1 MSLASLKKEEIKPTE
16 KTEEIVRP
24 AEKKIEVVS
33 RETLE
38 PMIISDKISFVIDK
52 ALLDYLRSRGKK
64 LVVSDVINLK
74 ISDDVD
80 PSLFEEVVEEIY
92 DVMNI
97 TAPKH
102 LRPVLEMRTRDILT
116 IRYKDKVSERELFD
130 SGILGIVSGVTRAV
144 SEVISATL
152 SSVFKGLRG
161 VTISPGISKKLVYK
175 EDLPQD
181 ISEVEIDLSGG
192 ALVTL
197 RESSPSISIYE
208 TTGSICRV
216 GDYSIDIKE
225 KSLYI
230 ELSGCLTELR
240 LPQRTLKKL
249 SLNIRGGYTEFT
261 HDHGAEEVDIEVN
274 GGSTKIKLSNMPPS
288 KIKTSLS
295 GGVLNLETIYAENQ
309 DRDSEIETEIRGG
322 LAKIHTKTPRNISAI
337 IDTQNVLGGLAD
349 VSIDKSL
356 REYREDRRKLI
367 LKITVIGGVLRHRI
381 EPL

>member
-1 MSLASLKKEEIKPTE
+1 MSSENSEKIDQLFTALGHEIRRGVIRILAEKGPKTFTELLNELDIKDTGTLVFHLRKLGNLIKKNEKGEYELTDLGKKAYEIMSLASLKKEEIKPKE
-16 KTEEIVRP
+16 KTEEIVKP

-33 RETLE
+33 RENLE

-52 ALLDYLRSRGKK
+52 ALLDYLKSRGKK
-64 LVVSDVINLK
+64 LIVTDVVNLK

-130 SGILGIVSGVTRAV
+130 SGILGIVSGVTKAV

-161 VTISPGISKKLVYK
+161 VTISPRISKKLVYK

-192 ALVTL
+192 ALLTL
-197 RESSPSISIYE
+197 REGSPTISIYE
-208 TTGSICRV
+208 TTGSICR
-216 GDYSIDIKE
+216 
-225 KSLYI
+225 
-230 ELSGCLTELR
+230 
-240 LPQRTLKKL
+240 
-249 SLNIRGGYTEFT
+249 
-261 HDHGAEEVDIEVN
+261 
-274 GGSTKIKLSNMPPS
+274 
-288 KIKTSLS
+288 
-295 GGVLNLETIYAENQ
+295 
-309 DRDSEIETEIRGG
+309 
-322 LAKIHTKTPRNISAI
+322 
-337 IDTQNVLGGLAD
+337 
-349 VSIDKSL
+349 
-356 REYREDRRKLI
+356 
-367 LKITVIGGVLRHRI
+367 
-381 EPL
+381 